1 MRVGIISVFTDY
13 HRRGAHHREFLQ
25 PQIGPLLAALLPPD
39 IEIEIVNDT
48 WVDPDWS
55 RGYDLLFLSAMH
67 ADFDRAKQI
76 SHYWRRRGAKT
87 VLGGIMAS
95 TYPGLCQPYFD
106 SIVIGDP
113 EGSVARVYDDFVAG
127 ALAPVYRAVPFDPAA
142 VPVPRY
148 DLLPGDQAFPIGLE
162 ASRGC
167 PFSCDFCALTAI
179 GTRYAARPVTHVVR
193 DILAAQRMNA
203 HRLDRFRRR
212 LVFFADNNI
221 GGRPAYLRQLC
232 AALQPLGI
240 AWGACITFNV
250 IAEPEALSMLSQS
263 GCRILYFGLE
273 SFNPAVLDDMNK
285 HQNRLDQTRRVIDD
299 CRRYG
304 ILPMAGLVL
313 SPTLDDCGYIREIPR
328 HLRESGLHVPTFICF
343 EAPFPGTPHFHDLAA
358 RDRPALLPD
367 ALLRDFTSYTLVTRP
382 LRETAADFAAAYRE
396 TLARVYAPA
405 NRLFKLA
412 DDLPRFLAG
421 GYAVPAIADLYDLRR
436 TTMWPQ
442 PAGRT
447 FIAGSDAPPPEAGRI
462 PFANDDFADE
472 DEWRRIMLP
481 TRVSDT
487 CGRVLPEWQAS
498 TRVFA
503 RRARMPA
510 GAIGLG
516 QAAE

>member
-1 MRVGIISVFTDY
+1 
-13 HRRGAHHREFLQ
+13 
-25 PQIGPLLAALLPPD
+25 
-39 IEIEIVNDT
+39 
-48 WVDPDWS
+48 
-55 RGYDLLFLSAMH
+55 
-67 ADFDRAKQI
+67 
-76 SHYWRRRGAKT
+76 
-87 VLGGIMAS
+87 
-95 TYPGLCQPYFD
+95 
-106 SIVIGDP
+106 
-113 EGSVARVYDDFVAG
+113 
-127 ALAPVYRAVPFDPAA
+127 
-142 VPVPRY
+142 
-148 DLLPGDQAFPIGLE
+148 
-162 ASRGC
+162 
-167 PFSCDFCALTAI
+167 
-179 GTRYAARPVTHVVR
+179 
-193 DILAAQRMNA
+193 
-203 HRLDRFRRR
+203 
-212 LVFFADNNI
+212 
-221 GGRPAYLRQLC
+221 
-232 AALQPLGI
+232 
-240 AWGACITFNV
+240 
-250 IAEPEALSMLSQS
+250 
-263 GCRILYFGLE
+263 
-273 SFNPAVLDDMNK
+273 VLDDMNK